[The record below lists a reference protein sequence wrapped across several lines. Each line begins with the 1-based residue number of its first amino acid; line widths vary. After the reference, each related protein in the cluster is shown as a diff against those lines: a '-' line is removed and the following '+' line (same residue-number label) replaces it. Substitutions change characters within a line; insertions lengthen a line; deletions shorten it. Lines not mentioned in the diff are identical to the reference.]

1 MLKVFSKP
9 VVFQTKV
16 SFNKSEVIAL
26 QVQFTCQFGSVDI
39 TLHLHFPLHCR
50 ASFITFT
57 LITSGSS
64 TLSDVYNN
72 SMLLVI
78 NMTVAG
84 RRISYAHS
92 L

>member
-1 MLKVFSKP
+1 MLKVFSKS

-39 TLHLHFPLHCR
+39 TLHFPLHCR